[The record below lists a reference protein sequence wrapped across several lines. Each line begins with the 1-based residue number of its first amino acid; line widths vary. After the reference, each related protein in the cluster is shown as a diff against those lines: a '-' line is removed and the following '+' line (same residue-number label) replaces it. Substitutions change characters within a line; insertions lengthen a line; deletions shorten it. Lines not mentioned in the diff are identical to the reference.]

1 MYLQWTSFLLD
12 DCKLED
18 SAGLKIGDEHSGI
31 YTPVGA
37 ATRAG
42 GQLLGAWLLPAHRHA
57 PSAGAYMHT
66 YCVRRALW

>member
-1 MYLQWTSFLLD
+1 MIYLQWTSFLLD

-18 SAGLKIGDEHSGI
+18 SAGLKIGGAHSGI

-37 ATRAG
+37 PRDARGPAAG
-42 GQLLGAWLLPAHRHA
+42 GLARVDA

-66 YCVRRALW
+66 YGTRCALW